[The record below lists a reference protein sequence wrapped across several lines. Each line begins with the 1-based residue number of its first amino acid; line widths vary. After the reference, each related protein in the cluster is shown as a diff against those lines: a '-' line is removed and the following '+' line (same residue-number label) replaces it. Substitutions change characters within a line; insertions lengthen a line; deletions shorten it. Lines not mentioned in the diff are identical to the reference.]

1 VVTQIDFGWTY
12 VAGAAEVMDWIR
24 QSNLETYDASI
35 GDRCD
40 FYADEINPSPPRP
53 V

>member
-1 VVTQIDFGWTY
+1 MVTQIDFGWTY